1 MMNGVALIL
10 VVFSLAGAG
19 VWSPEPPKPGVIA
32 GEHRPPQGGGENT
45 VREGH
50 RLIILEYEREAPQ
63 RRPPPLDAPPGGG
76 LSGAVE
82 EAKEKL
88 AEAVSVLPNLGQ
100 GISTPLAGEAA
111 KGEAAMASGH
121 GTKEMICD
129 AYGVCKE
136 KLAGIFGKSKEKAA
150 RVQEAVGG
158 AAEKVKEAEEGFA
171 GKVFETAEEAVEKV
185 RQVGTK
191 AEEKAKELRRN
202 VTERAV
208 EVKKNLTDIV
218 HRAHEVVYDAA
229 AYVCTAETAAVA
241 AAVAHLLAFATA
253 YGACVWVTF
262 VSSHVLAGALS
273 RHQFGI
279 LQSKL
284 YPVYFRAM
292 AYAVGGAALTAAGRS
307 QRYLLLGSLVL
318 VLVNMLFLEPKATKV
333 MFEKMKMEKEEGRG
347 RDMADLGMET
357 TTSTTATATATP
369 TTATFGVTR
378 TTVTQEPL
386 TDKEAAKNRI
396 LKLDRKLKALNTY
409 SSFLN
414 VLSLMGL
421 TWHLVHLARGM
432 QGSCEAVGA
441 H

>member
-19 VWSPEPPKPGVIA
+19 VWSPEPPKPGSLPESTA
-32 GEHRPPQGGGENT
+32 LRRAAARTPRRRRSWRRRFPSCPTSARASPLLSPAKRRRGSRHGLRPRDQGDDLRRLRRLQGEARGDLRQVQGEGGPSARGRRRRRREGEGGGGGFR
-45 VREGH
+45 RESL
-50 RLIILEYEREAPQ
+50 R
-63 RRPPPLDAPPGGG
+63 DGGG
-76 LSGAVE
+76 GCGE
-82 EAKEKL
+82 G
-88 AEAVSVLPNLGQ
+88 P
-100 GISTPLAGEAA
+100 AG
-111 KGEAAMASGH
+111 
-121 GTKEMICD
+121 
-129 AYGVCKE
+129 
-136 KLAGIFGKSKEKAA
+136 
-150 RVQEAVGG
+150 
-158 AAEKVKEAEEGFA
+158 
-171 GKVFETAEEAVEKV
+171 
-185 RQVGTK
+185 GTK

-273 RHQFGI
+273 RHQ
-279 LQSKL
+279 
-284 YPVYFRAM
+284 AM